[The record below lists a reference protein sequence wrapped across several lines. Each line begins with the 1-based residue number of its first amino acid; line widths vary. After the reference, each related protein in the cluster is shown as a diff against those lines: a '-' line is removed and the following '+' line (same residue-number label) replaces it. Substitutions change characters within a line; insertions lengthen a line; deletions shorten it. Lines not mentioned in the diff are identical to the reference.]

1 VFDVLISGAAVFL
14 AAISI
19 LVLQIERRAIRR
31 VRLVQREQR
40 SSYQLVTSWYRSQ
53 DLIKESPE
61 FIQLLTE
68 LDSSA
73 KYLTNL
79 TPLSLTRSRLV
90 GRAIDKRSG
99 QAVTLK
105 TLIGKGVGSAPDA
118 RGLFNE
124 AFILSLLGGTRSPK
138 LISAFSTETGRAVV
152 LREFQDGVSLDRILI
167 RNSTLDKRPRYSEVK
182 DLLESTSSA
191 ISEIHS
197 LGIVHGDLKPANLVA
212 NWRPLADGAPSI
224 SPESDVTLLDF
235 ESAVVLDPVGVA
247 ESRSFRG
254 TAFFMAPE
262 RYASSLIGR
271 SADVYSI
278 SALAS
283 LLLTGRPVRPGQSA
297 GARIASQP
305 LRDALRKGFSVFI
318 DERQSSIEDWIN
330 DVIPAITALIE
341 RDGDQFV
348 DWPVSMTEFARE
360 VTYQTATV
368 DTSTKIT
375 SNYQQVIESLLLMS
389 LELSARNTDAI
400 VRSSAELISAFYND
414 AIDMR
419 QLYAKGSITPD
430 RLRKRIQDAVLV
442 LDENN
447 RHRAHVE
454 NEALEL
460 KMLNDEPNSPS
471 D

>member
-1 VFDVLISGAAVFL
+1 M
-14 AAISI
+14 
-19 LVLQIERRAIRR
+19 
-31 VRLVQREQR
+31 
-40 SSYQLVTSWYRSQ
+40 
-53 DLIKESPE
+53 
-61 FIQLLTE
+61 
-68 LDSSA
+68 
-73 KYLTNL
+73 
-79 TPLSLTRSRLV
+79 
-90 GRAIDKRSG
+90 
-99 QAVTLK
+99 
-105 TLIGKGVGSAPDA
+105 
-118 RGLFNE
+118 
-124 AFILSLLGGTRSPK
+124 
-138 LISAFSTETGRAVV
+138 ISAFSTETGRAVV